1 MNKCDECF
9 IYDFRIMNLETGFS
23 IAAASA
29 DLRINMNLLCEVLQ
43 RINELCIE
51 RDEHRK
57 AHDRD
62 RAA

>member
-1 MNKCDECF
+1 
-9 IYDFRIMNLETGFS
+9 MNLETGFS